1 MFDDNSSAYL
11 LFFNKRKRL
20 IMKKICFLFLAVG
33 ISIFSIAQTENYKCY
48 PTNWW
53 TGMKW
58 NKLQIMVHGD
68 KIADNFPM
76 IKMGPK
82 GMNLATGVN
91 LLRINR
97 VENPNYIFLDLVIDA
112 TAKPGKFSFPFVK
125 NMNLEY
131 ELKPRRKGNG
141 TDYAQG
147 VTSKDLMYLIMPDR
161 FSNGDESN
169 DRIAGMRDQTLNRD
183 TVFNRHG
190 GDLKGIQN
198 HLDYLD
204 DLGVTTIWLNP
215 VIVNDMPNRTEHG
228 YAFTDH
234 YTIDP
239 RLGGEKAYQ
248 DLIDATHKK
257 GMKIIQ
263 DAVYNHVGRFH
274 LTVLDPPMKDWLHQW
289 DTYTQTNYKDQV
301 LFDPYASKKDFKQ
314 MADGWFTTEMPDMN
328 QGNPYVANF
337 LIQHAIWTVEEFGID
352 GWRIDTYAYNDLEF
366 MNQCNKALMDEY
378 PKLTM
383 FGETWVHG
391 VPNQSYLVQN
401 NYNIPYKSNLQA
413 PTDFQTLWAITDA
426 MTKDF
431 GWTDGVN
438 NLYTTLA
445 QDFVYKDPTRNVI
458 FLDNHDMSRFY
469 SVVGEN
475 MDKYLSSLS
484 WLMTCRGIPEIY
496 YTDELATPGTTS
508 PNDGH
513 VRLDFPGG
521 WKNDPVNK
529 FTIQGRTQKDQ
540 EIFQHL
546 ATLANY
552 RKTSSALMTGKFMQF
567 FPVNGIYVYFRYNN
581 KQTVM
586 VVMNTSKEEKTIK
599 LDRYSERT
607 SGFTQYKDVITKTT
621 GPLSEFKLGSYKTVV
636 YELLK

>member
-1 MFDDNSSAYL
+1 MKKTIL
-11 LFFNKRKRL
+11 LFVAFT
-20 IMKKICFLFLAVG
+20 ISLFA
-33 ISIFSIAQTENYKCY
+33 FAQTGNYKCY
-48 PTNWW
+48 PTHWW

-68 KIADNFPM
+68 KVADNFPM

-82 GMNLATGVN
+82 GMSLAKGVN
-91 LLRINR
+91 LTRINR

-112 TAKPGKFSFPFVK
+112 TAKPGKFSFPFLK

-131 ELKPRRKGNG
+131 ELKPRRQGNG
-141 TDYAQG
+141 TEYAQG
-147 VTSKDLMYLIMPDR
+147 VTSKDFIYRIMPDR

-169 DRIAGMRDQTLNRD
+169 DRVAGMRDQTLNRD

-198 HLDYLD
+198 HLDYID

-215 VIVNDMPNRTEHG
+215 VLENDMPNRTEHG

-234 YTIDP
+234 YTIDR
-239 RLGGEKAYQ
+239 RLGGEKAYKE
-248 DLIDATHKK
+248 LIDATHKK
-257 GMKIIQ
+257 GMKMIQ
-263 DAVYNHVGRFH
+263 DAVYNHVGSYH
-274 LTVLDPPMKDWLHQW
+274 ITVQDMPMKDWLHQW
-289 DTYTQTNYKDQV
+289 DTGYTNTHYKDQAV
-301 LFDPYASKKDFKQ
+301 FDPYASKGDAKQ
-314 MADGWFTTEMPDMN
+314 MVDGWFTKEMPDLN
-328 QGNPYVANF
+328 QGNPFVANF

-352 GWRIDTYAYNDLEF
+352 GWRIDTYAYNDLDF
-366 MNQCNKALMDEY
+366 MNRCNKALEEDF
-378 PKLTM
+378 PKITL

-391 VPNQSYLVQN
+391 VPNQSYLCQN
-401 NYNIPYKSNLQA
+401 NYNIPFKSNLQA
-413 PTDFQTLWAITDA
+413 ATDFQTLWGITDA

-438 NLYTTLA
+438 KLYTYLA

-458 FLDNHDMSRFY
+458 FLDNHDIARFY

-475 MDKYLSSLS
+475 MDKYLSALS
-484 WLMTCRGIPEIY
+484 WLLTCRGIPQMY
-496 YTDELATPGTTS
+496 YTDELATTGTTS
-508 PNDGH
+508 PNDGY

-521 WKNDPVNK
+521 WKNDPLNK

-540 EIFQHL
+540 AIYQHL
-546 ATLANY
+546 ATLANF
-552 RKTSSALMTGKFMQF
+552 RKTSPALMTGKFMQF
-567 FPVNGIYVYFRYNN
+567 FPVDGIYVYFRYSN

-599 LDRYSERT
+599 LGRYAERT
-607 SGFTQYKDVITKTT
+607 AGFTQYKDVITKTT

-636 YELLK
+636 YELIK